1 VTNSLNVVCRLVG
14 FHMLMSYLDSIGTV
28 MSGSGFSDA
37 LVMCYGL
44 NAVIHMITSLE
55 RITML

>member
-1 VTNSLNVVCRLVG
+1 
-14 FHMLMSYLDSIGTV
+14 MLISYLDSIGTV

-37 LVMCYGL
+37 LDMCYGL
-44 NAVIHMITSLE
+44 IAVIHMIPSLE